1 MTIKQL
7 GGVFGRNPEFNEVDV
22 KKISIESSVQPSLEI
37 NNTGSDGDILSI
49 EKNGSAVGSLG
60 NFSTRLYIE
69 SDGDATGLLF
79 GAADVAPRK
88 NGANISDSVSLGNST
103 NKFKYLYLRNW
114 PMDSYLH
121 NYWH

>member
-69 SDGDATGLLF
+69 SDGNASGLLF
-79 GAADVAPRK
+79 GSGDVSPRK
-88 NGANISDSVSLGNST
+88 NGANVSDAVSLGNTT
-103 NKFKYLYLRNW
+103 NKFKYLYLTRNVVV
-114 PMDSYLH
+114 L
-121 NYWH
+121 NGL

>member
-69 SDGDATGLLF
+69 SDGDASGLLF
-79 GAADVAPRK
+79 GATDVSPRK
-88 NGANISDSVSLGNST
+88 NGINISDSVSLGN
-103 NKFKYLYLRNW
+103 
-114 PMDSYLH
+114 
-121 NYWH
+121 